1 MLISHRKR
9 FIYTK
14 TRKTAGTSAE
24 VYFEPYCMPEGMW
37 EFSHYREEGVSEAG
51 IVGCREQVSKGKKWF
66 NHMSAESIKQQI
78 GPTLWDQYFKFCVIR
93 NPFDKVVSEFHH
105 FRNRRVSRMTALRK
119 LKSKVRLA
127 QQALRG
133 ETVVDQFRR
142 WIVSGGDVQ
151 DCDNYMIDGAVCVD
165 YFIRYENLEE
175 GIRHV
180 CNVLK
185 IPFEPE
191 RISRLKSGI
200 RPARPKL
207 NEYYDMKIIEI
218 VAQRHKTEIDL
229 FGYNAPM

>member
-1 MLISHRKR
+1 M
-9 FIYTK
+9 
-14 TRKTAGTSAE
+14 
-24 VYFEPYCMPEGMW
+24 
-37 EFSHYREEGVSEAG
+37 
-51 IVGCREQVSKGKKWF
+51 
-66 NHMSAESIKQQI
+66 
-78 GPTLWDQYFKFCVIR
+78 
-93 NPFDKVVSEFHH
+93 
-105 FRNRRVSRMTALRK
+105 
-119 LKSKVRLA
+119 
-127 QQALRG
+127 
-133 ETVVDQFRR
+133 
-142 WIVSGGDVQ
+142 Q